1 MLFRSGLVDM
11 PLIFD
16 WFATSSEVDA
26 LNSGSVLNGE
36 MVFHEGELGSSSKH
50 PPRSL

>member
-1 MLFRSGLVDM
+1 MDM

-16 WFATSSEVDA
+16 WFATSGEVDA
-26 LNSGSVLNGE
+26 LNSGSVLSGE
-36 MVFHEGELGSSSKH
+36 MVFHEGELGSSSND